1 MGKILIVD
9 DEPGMRILLEQ
20 TLEDI
25 EGTGIE
31 LLKAS
36 NGEEA
41 IKLIKSERPSL
52 VFLDVMMPGMD
63 GFEVCNRVKNEFGM
77 KNIYILMLTA
87 KGQDVDK
94 KRGEEVGVDSYMTKP
109 FNPDDIMK
117 KAVEILGLEN
127 KVRYE

>member
-1 MGKILIVD
+1 MEKILIVD
-9 DEPGMRILLEQ
+9 DEPGMRMLLEQ

-25 EGTGIE
+25 EEKGVE
-31 LLKAS
+31 LLTAC

-41 IKLIKSERPSL
+41 IGHIKSERPSL

-63 GFEVCNRVKNEFGM
+63 GFEVCDRVKNEFGM

-94 KRGEEVGVDSYMTKP
+94 KKGKEVGVDFYMTKP
-109 FNPDDIMK
+109 FDPDDIVK
-117 KAVEILGLEN
+117 KALQVLGLG
-127 KVRYE
+127 K